1 MKRNIHQCVFL
12 AGFCSFPRGKILL
25 LSPCP
30 NSQVH
35 KTCFPT
41 LPEEFKDTHRTHST
55 IPHGKRSQES
65 VFFVCLFFFFFL
77 VLSAIPLVTL
87 IRWNSTISNFTQ
99 GVLSSQ
105 FISENSNTWPNLLV
119 SWRVKWTTMSFCKA
133 LGCNYPGFRVEKY
146 CISHM
151 APIPRVTKT
160 CFPEVLE
167 MERHNTPQI
176 HWITPWEERTGES
189 SVRFDSHICYH
200 D

>member
-1 MKRNIHQCVFL
+1 MGKYFFCHQAPITRFKE
-12 AGFCSFPRGKILL
+12 A
-25 LSPCP
+25 
-30 NSQVH
+30 
-35 KTCFPT
+35 CFPSFSELSKNT
-41 LPEEFKDTHRTHST
+41 PRKHCTTPWE
-55 IPHGKRSQES
+55 KRSRES
-65 VFFVCLFFFFFL
+65 VLWL
-77 VLSAIPLVTL
+77 LTAIPVVSL

>member
-1 MKRNIHQCVFL
+1 MFFWQVS
-12 AGFCSFPRGKILL
+12 AAFPGEKY
-25 LSPCP
+25 
-30 NSQVH
+30 
-35 KTCFPT
+35 CFYHHAPIPRFT
-41 LPEEFKDTHRTHST
+41 KHVSLHFQRSSRTHIGHT
-55 IPHGKRSQES
+55 VPFHMERDHRR
-65 VFFVCLFFFFFL
+65 VFFFCLFVFFL